1 MNQNWILLITYAR
14 KEKGKRA
21 VTQRSGDDDED
32 KGRHQGDS
40 LQEEEDDDDDGK
52 SVLFVQIVNK

>member
-32 KGRHQGDS
+32 EGRHQGDS
-40 LQEEEDDDDDGK
+40 LQADDDDDGK